1 MYTFF
6 WATLYMKAEVWR
18 NNSWCVKTLNGIAEL
33 GGDLTSYL
41 LQ

>member
-1 MYTFF
+1 MT
-6 WATLYMKAEVWR
+6 AELR
-18 NNSWCVKTLNGIAEL
+18 INNSWYGKTVNGIAEL